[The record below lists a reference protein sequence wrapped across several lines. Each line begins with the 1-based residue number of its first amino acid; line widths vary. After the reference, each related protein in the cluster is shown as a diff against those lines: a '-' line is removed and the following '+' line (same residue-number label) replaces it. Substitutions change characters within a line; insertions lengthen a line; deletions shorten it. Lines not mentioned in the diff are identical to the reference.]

1 MTQPNP
7 SREVELQRTMI
18 DHVPQLEEEIEE
30 VFSQLDEARAER
42 AGLQRTLE
50 ESQRH
55 LVEVGQAAQDRI
67 ERLEHAARLQSK
79 LAASQE
85 VKRLALES
93 ELAEARAENER
104 LNQRLV
110 HAVIVRDV
118 EFWRNYADETCK
130 NIQDAHAKVLEELIK
145 EGRENESLKSQVE
158 ELRAALHG
166 THERLGVAI
175 RAAEATLEYTEWKA
189 CHEAAQPDL
198 EKARKLA
205 QQVCS

>member
-7 SREVELQRTMI
+7 NREVELQRTLI

-42 AGLQRTLE
+42 AELQRNLE
-50 ESQRH
+50 ESQH
-55 LVEVGQAAQDRI
+55 SLETQETLFGDKIDR
-67 ERLEHAARLQSK
+67 
-79 LAASQE
+79 
-85 VKRLALES
+85 LES

-130 NIQDAHAKVLEELIK
+130 NIRDAHAKVLEGLIR
-145 EGRENESLKSQVE
+145 EGRENEDLKAQVE
-158 ELRAALHG
+158 ELRAACGFALQWISG
-166 THERLGVAI
+166 WTNYTDSEAQRRLK
-175 RAAEATLEYTEWKA
+175 AALAKGEAG
-189 CHEAAQPDL
+189 
-198 EKARKLA
+198 
-205 QQVCS
+205 